1 MYSHKIF
8 REFFAERYRE
18 FCTPDVREKEEKV
31 PNMRKVCILAED
43 VSAVDTCTVRLLQ
56 KSGFEVSEIPGN
68 RALPQEDV
76 YDFIKDADAV
86 IAGAEQYSADLL
98 KKLPKLKVIARRGVG
113 FDNVD
118 LAAAEQCGIRVTR
131 TVGAVEEAAAEL
143 TMAFVLN
150 FARLLPQ
157 QDAAMK
163 QGKWQRMLAMG
174 LSGKTIGLIG
184 FGGIG
189 QEVARRAGAFG
200 MRVLYYSRRRRMTE
214 EKMLGAEY
222 VELEQLLQ
230 ESDFVSLH
238 CPLTEQTFH
247 LIGEEELEKM
257 KASSVLINTAR
268 GPVCDETVLAKALQQ
283 GKIRGAAVDV
293 FPCEPETD
301 SPLLACENVMLT
313 PHIATFTRDAFVKMN
328 NMAAQS
334 IIDWLDIE

>member
-1 MYSHKIF
+1 
-8 REFFAERYRE
+8 
-18 FCTPDVREKEEKV
+18 
-31 PNMRKVCILAED
+31 MRKVCILAED

-131 TVGAVEEAAAEL
+131 TVGAVEEAVAEL

-163 QGKWQRMLAMG
+163 QGK
-174 LSGKTIGLIG
+174 
-184 FGGIG
+184 
-189 QEVARRAGAFG
+189 
-200 MRVLYYSRRRRMTE
+200 
-214 EKMLGAEY
+214 
-222 VELEQLLQ
+222 
-230 ESDFVSLH
+230 
-238 CPLTEQTFH
+238 
-247 LIGEEELEKM
+247 
-257 KASSVLINTAR
+257 
-268 GPVCDETVLAKALQQ
+268 
-283 GKIRGAAVDV
+283 
-293 FPCEPETD
+293 
-301 SPLLACENVMLT
+301 
-313 PHIATFTRDAFVKMN
+313 
-328 NMAAQS
+328 
-334 IIDWLDIE
+334 

>member
-1 MYSHKIF
+1 
-8 REFFAERYRE
+8 
-18 FCTPDVREKEEKV
+18 
-31 PNMRKVCILAED
+31 MRKVCILAED

-118 LAAAEQCGIRVTR
+118 
-131 TVGAVEEAAAEL
+131 VEEAVAEL

-174 LSGKTIGLIG
+174 LSGKIIGLIG

-222 VELEQLLQ
+222 VELEQLLR

-247 LIGEEELEKM
+247 LIGEEELGKM
-257 KASSVLINTAR
+257 KASAVLINTAR
-268 GPVCDETVLAKALQQ
+268 GPVCDEAVLAKALQQ

-293 FPCEPETD
+293 FPREPETD
-301 SPLLACENVMLT
+301 SPLLSCENVMLT

-334 IIDWLDIE
+334 IIDWLDME